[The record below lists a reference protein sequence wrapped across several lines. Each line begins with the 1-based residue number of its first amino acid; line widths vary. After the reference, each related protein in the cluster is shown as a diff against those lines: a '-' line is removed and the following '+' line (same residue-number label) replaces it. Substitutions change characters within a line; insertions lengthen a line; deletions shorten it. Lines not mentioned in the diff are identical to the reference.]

1 MRIYCQFED
10 LKTQIVEKKVANI
23 NVDEGQNSQDE
34 QLQGWADSP
43 GSEYPGNLGENE
55 DQQTLQNLN
64 VELTEPCWQAA
75 HLEV

>member
-1 MRIYCQFED
+1 M
-10 LKTQIVEKKVANI
+10 ANI

-64 VELTEPCWQAA
+64 VGLLAVTEPCWQAA
-75 HLEV
+75 YLEV